1 MNDKKIN
8 MNNNFRLLVIS
19 TSTVHGSSFL
29 TYIKDDLVDFIQTD
43 ELIFVP
49 YARPSGISYDA
60 YTDLVREALKDKGI
74 SVKGLHTFSDQ
85 KNAIR
90 EAKAIFIGGGN
101 TFLLLKTLYE
111 MDLIG
116 TLKSAVALGLRY
128 VGTSAGSNLTGL
140 TIGTTNDMPIVY
152 PPSFEAL
159 QFLPFNL
166 NPHYLDPDPNS
177 THKGETRETRIRE
190 FHEFNSQAVLG
201 LREGSWLHVENGE
214 IQLKGSLSARL
225 FQKEKEPIELNP
237 GRLQF

>member
-1 MNDKKIN
+1 MD

-19 TSTVHGSSFL
+19 TSTIHGSSFL
-29 TYIKDDLVDFIQTD
+29 NYIKDDLVDFIQTD

-49 YARPSGISYDA
+49 YARPSGISYDE
-60 YTDLVREALKDKGI
+60 YTKNVQTALVDQGVR
-74 SVKGLHTFSDQ
+74 VKGLHTYLDQ
-85 KNAIR
+85 KDAIR
-90 EAKAIFIGGGN
+90 QAKAIFIGGGN

-111 MDLIG
+111 LDLVNE
-116 TLKSAVALGLRY
+116 LKVAVAAGLPY

-152 PPSFEAL
+152 PPSFDAL

-190 FHEFNSQAVLG
+190 FHQFNTQAVLG
-201 LREGSWLHVENGE
+201 LREGSWLHVENGQIE
-214 IQLKGSLSARL
+214 LKGTLSARL
-225 FQKEKEPIELNP
+225 FQQGKDPVELHP
-237 GRLQF
+237 GQLKF